1 MSLHRVFFLVFGV
14 LLYTLLSGFGRLF
27 DIMMSSKVP
36 RKCTLCIEFNK
47 LSRKVLPSS
56 LEIHNWIVDVIGI
69 TNDQVHTAYYD
80 TDLCCFFVKLLNP
93 VLLDKILM
101 KFGGEAE
108 FRYRDSSV
116 STVLIYNA
124 EVEYKNV
131 RVFNLP
137 PEVENC
143 YLKEVLTS
151 YGDVKSIRNEL
162 WSKQHRLQC
171 FSGVRSVEMH
181 IRKNIPS
188 NLMICGYKA
197 RISYEGQV
205 GTCFLCNESGHER
218 SECPN
223 RAVVL
228 KNSYQQRKKL
238 TLADLVANKQTDEA
252 AEPSTSD
259 RLTQEPQLSEVEFP
273 PLPSKPEANKQA
285 PATALQPLSNKRR
298 RTSNSSDDNVH
309 ELEQVVLQELQQSA
323 PVTSDTKT
331 AAAVAVGE
339 AVEGEKKD
347 NTQTQVAAGSQLQL
361 LRAELT
367 PSPTQRDAHAQPQQ
381 VSPSDINNAE
391 SSDGKPTVE
400 CQTPNQNKQGM
411 GSSVTTRTGSDTE
424 SESESKLIV
433 VLTPS
438 EEQTQKEVQ
447 ERRDTGIELDPPKSP
462 SAEMSKKSGG
472 RKHKTQNNVKAVK
485 KKLALQ
491 DPKDDQ
497 TDDPHSATKM
507 DLA

>member
-1 MSLHRVFFLVFGV
+1 MFGV
-14 LLYTLLSGFGRLF
+14 LLYTLFSGFGRLF
-27 DIMMSSKVP
+27 DITMSSKVP
-36 RKCTLCIEFNK
+36 RKCTLCFEFDK
-47 LSRKVLPSS
+47 SSRKVLPSS

-69 TNDQVHTAYYD
+69 TTDQVHTAYYD
-80 TDLCCFFVKLLNP
+80 TDVCCFFVKLLNP

-101 KFGGEAE
+101 KFGGEAT
-108 FRYRDSSV
+108 FRHRDSSV

-124 EVEYKNV
+124 EVDYKNV

-238 TLADLVANKQTDEA
+238 TIADLVANKQTDEA

-259 RLTQEPQLSEVEFP
+259 RLTQGPQLSEVEFP

-285 PATALQPLSNKRR
+285 PATALQPLTNKRR
-298 RTSNSSDDNVH
+298 RTSNSSDDDVH

-331 AAAVAVGE
+331 AAAEVEEAVG
-339 AVEGEKKD
+339 GEKKEH
-347 NTQTQVAAGSQLQL
+347 TQTQVAAGSQLQL
-361 LRAELT
+361 PRAELT
-367 PSPTQRDAHAQPQQ
+367 PSPAQRDAQSQVEQPKQER
-381 VSPSDINNAE
+381 PIDINNAE

-400 CQTPNQNKQGM
+400 CQTLNQNKQGM
-411 GSSVTTRTGSDTE
+411 GSRVTTPTGSDTE
-424 SESESKLIV
+424 SDSESKMV
-433 VLTPS
+433 AALTPS
-438 EEQTQKEVQ
+438 EAQRQKAVQ
-447 ERRDTGIELDPPKSP
+447 ERMDTGIELDPPKSP
-462 SAEMSKKSGG
+462 SAEMSQKSGG
-472 RKHKTQNNVKAVK
+472 RKHKTQPNVKAVK
-485 KKLALQ
+485 KKLAFQ

-497 TDDPHSATKM
+497 KDDPHSATKM